1 VTLATQKIRLVLAL
15 RRAGITDI
23 SLLSAFEQVER
34 ETFVPEAFADQAG
47 EDTPLPIGCGQTV
60 SQPTVIARMIQ
71 ALEPNNMLKVL
82 EIGTGSGYQT
92 ALLSRLFRRVYTV
105 ERQPSLLRGAQEC
118 LMALRCHNVSARLG
132 DGSLGWQE
140 QAPFDRILV
149 SAAAVDVPPV
159 LWAQLAPGGLMVLPV
174 GEEHHEQQL
183 MVMRRTEGDPEIR
196 ELGTVRFLPLVAGRV
211 RLRKA
216 G

>member
-1 VTLATQKIRLVLAL
+1 MTPATQKIRLVLAL

-23 SLLSAFEQVER
+23 ALLSAFEKTPR
-34 ETFVPEAFADQAG
+34 EAFVPPAFADQAG

-60 SQPTVIARMIQ
+60 SQPTVLARMIQ
-71 ALEPNNMLKVL
+71 AIEPDTMLKVL
-82 EIGTGSGYQT
+82 EVGTGSGYQT

-105 ERQPSLLRGAQEC
+105 ERQPTLLREAQER
-118 LMALRCHNVSARLG
+118 LMALRCTNVTARLG

-140 QAPFDRILV
+140 QAPFERILV
-149 SAAAVDVPPV
+149 SAAAVDVPPI
-159 LWAQLAPGGLMVLPV
+159 LWSQLAPGGLIVLPI
-174 GEEHHEQQL
+174 GEEHHDQQL
-183 MVMRRTEGDPEIR
+183 LAMRRTDPEPEIR

>member
-1 VTLATQKIRLVLAL
+1 MTPATQKIRLVLAL
-15 RRAGITDI
+15 RRAGITDTT
-23 SLLSAFEQVER
+23 LLSAFEQIPR
-34 ETFVPEAFADQAG
+34 EMFVPQEFVDQAG
-47 EDTPLPIGCGQTV
+47 EDAPLPIGCGQTI
-60 SQPTVIARMIQ
+60 SQPTVLARMIQ
-71 ALEPNNMLKVL
+71 ALEPDNMLKVL

-105 ERQPSLLRGAQEC
+105 ERQPSLLREAQDR
-118 LMALRCHNVSARLG
+118 LMALRCNNVTARLG
-132 DGSLGWQE
+132 DGCLGWQE

-159 LWAQLAPGGLMVLPV
+159 LWAHLAPGGLMLLPV
-174 GEEHHEQQL
+174 GEEHHDQQL
-183 MVMRRTEGDPEIR
+183 LAMRRTEADPEIR

>member
-1 VTLATQKIRLVLAL
+1 MTPATQKIRLVLAL
-15 RRAGITDI
+15 RRAGITDTA
-23 SLLSAFEQVER
+23 LLSAFEKTPR
-34 ETFVPEAFADQAG
+34 ETFVPPEFADQAG
-47 EDTPLPIGCGQTV
+47 EDIPLPIGCGQTV
-60 SQPTVIARMIQ
+60 SQPTVLARMIQ
-71 ALEPNNMLKVL
+71 AVEPDRMSKVL

-105 ERQPSLLRGAQEC
+105 ERQPTLLREAQER
-118 LMALRCHNVSARLG
+118 LMALRCTNVTARLG

-149 SAAAVDVPPV
+149 SAAAVDVPPI
-159 LWAQLAPGGLMVLPV
+159 LWAQLAPGGIIVLPI
-174 GEEHHEQQL
+174 GEEHHVQQL
-183 MVMRRTEGDPEIR
+183 LAMRRTETEPEIR
-196 ELGTVRFLPLVAGRV
+196 ELGTVRFLPLLAGRV